1 MPEKFEYPEK
11 GWSTGNMRMAKAGPK
26 GLDPGREYR
35 ELEGQ
40 RKRKEAEVSEY
51 KALTPEQWANWQQN
65 FPQGQMI
72 NKDHPQL
79 AELQN
84 THDFYSIPNQYEK
97 FLFMNPKQAKQEA
110 TEAT

>member
-1 MPEKFEYPEK
+1 MPTQFEYPET
-11 GWSTGNMRMAKAGPK
+11 GWSTGKMRTAKTTR
-26 GLDPGREYR
+26 GLDPGREFR

-40 RKRKEAEVSEY
+40 RKEKETKASEY

-65 FPQGQMI
+65 FPQGQII
-72 NKDHPQL
+72 NRDHPQL

-84 THDFYSIPNQYEK
+84 SHDLYSIPNQYEK

-110 TEAT
+110 TEVG